1 MQLSHVDLRDL
12 CAGIT
17 PTRSPSSATSPSSVS
32 SHHTSPP
39 LSRAALA
46 SHPALDGDVD
56 VVALVRGLG
65 TVAQTSAQLE
75 ATWRLFTAMGR
86 SQLALLETFTGMP
99 VEYWRRMEN
108 ASWRVWAASR
118 LDDGKTRGRSK
129 SFQTLLKPAA
139 PAAPASL
146 GHAILRGRGKLS
158 RNSPA
163 QFVRRNSSDP
173 LLSLIHI

>member
-108 ASWRVWAASR
+108 ASWRVWACLLYTSPSPR
-118 LDDGKTRGRSK
+118 DG
-129 SFQTLLKPAA
+129 
-139 PAAPASL
+139 
-146 GHAILRGRGKLS
+146 
-158 RNSPA
+158 
-163 QFVRRNSSDP
+163 
-173 LLSLIHI
+173 LLSCMPSSA

>member
-139 PAAPASL
+139 PAAPA
-146 GHAILRGRGKLS
+146 
-158 RNSPA
+158 
-163 QFVRRNSSDP
+163 
-173 LLSLIHI
+173 